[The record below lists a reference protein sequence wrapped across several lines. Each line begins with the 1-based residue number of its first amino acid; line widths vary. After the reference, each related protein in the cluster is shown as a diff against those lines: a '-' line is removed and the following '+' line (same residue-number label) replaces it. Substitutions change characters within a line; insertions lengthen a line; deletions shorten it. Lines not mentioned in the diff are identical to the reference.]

1 MGVVN
6 RRLRLAKASNA
17 TDAFFV
23 QAFGPWIEIVAVALL
38 AASAWQMGL
47 LNALT
52 MVAFMILGIPI
63 GVFVDRFE
71 AVRVLKLA
79 LVAKVALAAVLV
91 AVAVIGHLTIPF
103 LLAFAT
109 VMGIVT
115 VATETAQ
122 VSTVPALTGH
132 DGQIS
137 RTVANIATWD
147 RIASLVAPVAVAYG
161 VTVLGANWTLLAA
174 VGFAVLAMILALL
187 ITKPA
192 ATQAAP
198 GGVDDADDAGTDTDA
213 GAETGVEA
221 DVSDQAPAKQSF
233 WEQVKDGWSV
243 LVADRQLAGMTWLS
257 AFTNA
262 GLSMGAAVESI
273 LVIQTLDLG
282 VEFYG
287 ILGSLAA
294 VSGIAASFVS
304 GRISDAV
311 PVRKLYVWGGMG
323 QCVAAALPL
332 FAFAAPQAAV
342 VLLIIHTMA
351 WGGILTIT
359 NVASQIYA
367 ATTVE
372 QRLLGRISAFRRTL
386 TMGLVPLGSILGG
399 VLGTVAGLWLPLL
412 LWPVFTLFGVLI
424 YMTLDRRRGPDT
436 A

>member
-47 LNALT
+47 LNALS

-91 AVAVIGHLTIPF
+91 AVAASGHLTIPF

-122 VSTVPALTGH
+122 VSTVPALTDH
-132 DGQIS
+132 ERQIS

-161 VTVLGANWTLLAA
+161 VTMLGANWTLLAA
-174 VGFAVLAMILALL
+174 VVFAVLAMILALC
-187 ITKPA
+187 IARPC
-192 ATQAAP
+192 ATQAGPDAAES
-198 GGVDDADDAGTDTDA
+198 GDADADAGEPA
-213 GAETGVEA
+213 AA
-221 DVSDQAPAKQSF
+221 AQAPAKQSF
-233 WEQVKDGWSV
+233 WEQVKDGWAV

-294 VSGIAASFVS
+294 VSGVAASFVS
-304 GRISDAV
+304 GRIADAV

-323 QCVAAALPL
+323 QCVAASLPL

-342 VLLIIHTMA
+342 VLLIVHTMA
-351 WGGILTIT
+351 WGLILTIT

-386 TMGLVPLGSILGG
+386 TRGLVPIGSIVGG

-424 YMTLDRRRGPDT
+424 YMALDRRRGPDT

>member
-1 MGVVN
+1 M
-6 RRLRLAKASNA
+6 AKASNA

-47 LNALT
+47 LNALS

-91 AVAVIGHLTIPF
+91 AVAASGHLTIPF

-122 VSTVPALTGH
+122 VSTVPALTDH
-132 DGQIS
+132 ERQIS

-161 VTVLGANWTLLAA
+161 VTMLGANWTLLAA
-174 VGFAVLAMILALL
+174 VVFAVLAMILALS
-187 ITKPA
+187 IARPR
-192 ATQAAP
+192 ATQAGVESGD
-198 GGVDDADDAGTDTDA
+198 GGAEADADAGEPA
-213 GAETGVEA
+213 AA
-221 DVSDQAPAKQSF
+221 AQAPAKQSF
-233 WEQVKDGWSV
+233 WEQVKDGWAV

-294 VSGIAASFVS
+294 VSGVAASFVS
-304 GRISDAV
+304 GRIADAV

-323 QCVAAALPL
+323 QCVAASLPL
-332 FAFAAPQAAV
+332 FAFAAPQVAV
-342 VLLIIHTMA
+342 VLLIMHTMA
-351 WGGILTIT
+351 WGLILTIT

-386 TMGLVPLGSILGG
+386 TRGLVPVGSVVGG
-399 VLGTVAGLWLPLL
+399 VLGTVVDLWLPLL

-424 YMTLDRRRGPDT
+424 YMALDRRRGPDT

>member
-23 QAFGPWIEIVAVALL
+23 QAFGPWVEIVAVALL

-47 LNALT
+47 LNALS

-91 AVAVIGHLTIPF
+91 AVAASGHLSIPF
-103 LLAFAT
+103 LLVFAT

-122 VSTVPALTGH
+122 VSTVPALVDH

-161 VTVLGANWTLLAA
+161 VTRLGANWTLLAA

-192 ATQAAP
+192 TAQTVP
-198 GGVDDADDAGTDTDA
+198 DAGESGEADADA
-213 GAETGVEA
+213 GAEA
-221 DVSDQAPAKQSF
+221 DTDAAAQAPAKQSF

-287 ILGSLAA
+287 ILASLAA

-304 GRISDAV
+304 GRIADAV

-323 QCVAAALPL
+323 QCVAASLPL

-386 TMGLVPLGSILGG
+386 TRGLVPIGSIVGG

>member
-47 LNALT
+47 LNALS

-91 AVAVIGHLTIPF
+91 AVAASGHLTIPF

-122 VSTVPALTGH
+122 VSTVPALTDH
-132 DGQIS
+132 ERQIS

-161 VTVLGANWTLLAA
+161 VTMLGANWTLLAA
-174 VGFAVLAMILALL
+174 VVFAVLAMILALC
-187 ITKPA
+187 IARPC
-192 ATQAAP
+192 ATQAGPDAAES
-198 GGVDDADDAGTDTDA
+198 GDADADAGEPA
-213 GAETGVEA
+213 AA
-221 DVSDQAPAKQSF
+221 AQAPAKQSF
-233 WEQVKDGWSV
+233 WEQVKDGWAV

-294 VSGIAASFVS
+294 VSGVAASFVS
-304 GRISDAV
+304 GRIADAV

-323 QCVAAALPL
+323 QCVAASLPL

-342 VLLIIHTMA
+342 VLLIVHTMA

-386 TMGLVPLGSILGG
+386 TRGLVPIGSIVGG

>member
-17 TDAFFV
+17 ADAFFG

-52 MVAFMILGIPI
+52 TVAFMVLGIPI

-91 AVAVIGHLTIPF
+91 AVAVSGHLTIPF

-122 VSTVPALTGH
+122 VSTVPALTDH

-161 VTVLGANWTLLAA
+161 VTMLGANWTLLAA
-174 VGFAVLAMILALL
+174 VGFAVLAMILALF
-187 ITKPA
+187 IARPGVM
-192 ATQAAP
+192 QAVRDGAES
-198 GGVDDADDAGTDTDA
+198 GEVDADADADA
-213 GAETGVEA
+213 GAEQTAG
-221 DVSDQAPAKQSF
+221 QAPVKQSF

-294 VSGIAASFVS
+294 VSGVAASFVS
-304 GRISDAV
+304 GRIADAV

-323 QCVAAALPL
+323 QGVAASLPL
-332 FAFAAPQAAV
+332 FALLAPQAAV

-351 WGGILTIT
+351 WGIILTIT

-386 TMGLVPLGSILGG
+386 TMGLVPIGSIVGG

>member
-47 LNALT
+47 LNALS

-91 AVAVIGHLTIPF
+91 AVAASGHLTIPF
-103 LLAFAT
+103 LLVFAT

-122 VSTVPALTGH
+122 VSTVPALVDH
-132 DGQIS
+132 EGQIS

-161 VTVLGANWTLLAA
+161 ITRLGANWTLLAA

-192 ATQAAP
+192 MAQTAPEAAES
-198 GGVDDADDAGTDTDA
+198 GDADADAGVDTDA
-213 GAETGVEA
+213 AEPTAG
-221 DVSDQAPAKQSF
+221 QAPAKQSF

-287 ILGSLAA
+287 ILASLAA

-304 GRISDAV
+304 GRIADAV

-323 QCVAAALPL
+323 QCVAASLPL

-386 TMGLVPLGSILGG
+386 TRGLVPIGSIVGG

>member
-1 MGVVN
+1 M
-6 RRLRLAKASNA
+6 
-17 TDAFFV
+17 
-23 QAFGPWIEIVAVALL
+23 
-38 AASAWQMGL
+38 
-47 LNALT
+47 
-52 MVAFMILGIPI
+52 
-63 GVFVDRFE
+63 
-71 AVRVLKLA
+71 
-79 LVAKVALAAVLV
+79 
-91 AVAVIGHLTIPF
+91 
-103 LLAFAT
+103 
-109 VMGIVT
+109 
-115 VATETAQ
+115 
-122 VSTVPALTGH
+122 STVPALVDH

-161 VTVLGANWTLLAA
+161 VTRLGANWTLLAA

-198 GGVDDADDAGTDTDA
+198 EESDASDADVEAGVD
-213 GAETGVEA
+213 AEPA
-221 DVSDQAPAKQSF
+221 AAQAPAKQSF
-233 WEQVKDGWSV
+233 WEQVKDGWAV

-282 VEFYG
+282 VECYG
-287 ILGSLAA
+287 ILGFLAA
-294 VSGIAASFVS
+294 VSGVAASFVS
-304 GRISDAV
+304 GRIADAV

-323 QCVAAALPL
+323 QCVAASLPL

-351 WGGILTIT
+351 WGLILTIT

-386 TMGLVPLGSILGG
+386 TRGLVPIGSIVGG

-424 YMTLDRRRGPDT
+424 YMALDRRRGPDT

>member
-47 LNALT
+47 LNALS

-71 AVRVLKLA
+71 AVRALKLA

-91 AVAVIGHLTIPF
+91 AVAASGHLTIPF

-122 VSTVPALTGH
+122 VSTVPALTDH
-132 DGQIS
+132 ERQIS

-161 VTVLGANWTLLAA
+161 VTMLGANWTLLAA
-174 VGFAVLAMILALL
+174 VVFAVLAMILALC
-187 ITKPA
+187 IARPC
-192 ATQAAP
+192 ATQAGP
-198 GGVDDADDAGTDTDA
+198 DAAESGDAEADAGEPA
-213 GAETGVEA
+213 AA
-221 DVSDQAPAKQSF
+221 AQAPAKQSF
-233 WEQVKDGWSV
+233 WEQVKDGWAV

-294 VSGIAASFVS
+294 VSGVAASFVS
-304 GRISDAV
+304 GRIADAV

-323 QCVAAALPL
+323 QCVAASLPL

-342 VLLIIHTMA
+342 VLLIVHTMA
-351 WGGILTIT
+351 WGLILTIT

-386 TMGLVPLGSILGG
+386 TRGLVPIGSIVGG

-424 YMTLDRRRGPDT
+424 YMALDRRRGPDT

>member
-47 LNALT
+47 LNALS

-91 AVAVIGHLTIPF
+91 AVAASGHLTIPF

-122 VSTVPALTGH
+122 VSTVPALTDH
-132 DGQIS
+132 EGQIS

-174 VGFAVLAMILALL
+174 VVFAVLAMILALC
-187 ITKPA
+187 IARPC
-192 ATQAAP
+192 ATQAGPDAAES
-198 GGVDDADDAGTDTDA
+198 GDADADAEAEPTA
-213 GAETGVEA
+213 GQV
-221 DVSDQAPAKQSF
+221 PAKQSF
-233 WEQVKDGWSV
+233 REQVKDGWSV

-287 ILGSLAA
+287 ILGSLMA

-304 GRISDAV
+304 GRISDAL

-323 QCVAAALPL
+323 QCVAASLPL
-332 FAFAAPQAAV
+332 FAFAVPQAAV
-342 VLLIIHTMA
+342 VLLILHAMT
-351 WGGILTIT
+351 WGIILTIT
-359 NVASQIYA
+359 NVASKIYA

-386 TMGLVPLGSILGG
+386 TIGLVPIGSIVGG

>member
-1 MGVVN
+1 M
-6 RRLRLAKASNA
+6 AKASNA

-47 LNALT
+47 LNALS

-91 AVAVIGHLTIPF
+91 AVAASGHLTIPF

-122 VSTVPALTGH
+122 VSTVPALTDH
-132 DGQIS
+132 ERQIS

-161 VTVLGANWTLLAA
+161 VTMLGANWTLLAA
-174 VGFAVLAMILALL
+174 VVFAVLAMILALC
-187 ITKPA
+187 IARPC
-192 ATQAAP
+192 ATQAGPDAAES
-198 GGVDDADDAGTDTDA
+198 GDADADAGEPA
-213 GAETGVEA
+213 AA
-221 DVSDQAPAKQSF
+221 AQAPAKQSF
-233 WEQVKDGWSV
+233 WEQVKDGWAV

-294 VSGIAASFVS
+294 VSGVAASFVS
-304 GRISDAV
+304 GRIADAV

-323 QCVAAALPL
+323 QCVAASLPL

-342 VLLIIHTMA
+342 VLLIVHTMA

-386 TMGLVPLGSILGG
+386 TRGLVPIGSIVGG

>member
-47 LNALT
+47 LNALS

-71 AVRVLKLA
+71 AVRALKLA

-91 AVAVIGHLTIPF
+91 SVAASGHLTIPF

-122 VSTVPALTGH
+122 VSTVPALTDH
-132 DGQIS
+132 ERQIS

-161 VTVLGANWTLLAA
+161 VTMLGANWTLLAA
-174 VGFAVLAMILALL
+174 VVFAVLAMILALC
-187 ITKPA
+187 IARPC
-192 ATQAAP
+192 ATQAGP
-198 GGVDDADDAGTDTDA
+198 DAAESGDAEADAGEPA
-213 GAETGVEA
+213 AA
-221 DVSDQAPAKQSF
+221 AQAPAKQSF
-233 WEQVKDGWSV
+233 WEQVKDGWAV

-294 VSGIAASFVS
+294 VSGVAASFVS
-304 GRISDAV
+304 GRIADAV

-323 QCVAAALPL
+323 QCVAASLPL

-342 VLLIIHTMA
+342 VLLIVHTMA
-351 WGGILTIT
+351 WGLILTIT

-386 TMGLVPLGSILGG
+386 TRGLVPIGSIVGG

-424 YMTLDRRRGPDT
+424 YMALDRRRGPDT

>member
-47 LNALT
+47 LNALS

-91 AVAVIGHLTIPF
+91 AVAASGHLTIPF

-122 VSTVPALTGH
+122 VSTVPALTDH
-132 DGQIS
+132 ERQIS

-161 VTVLGANWTLLAA
+161 VTMLGANWTLLAA
-174 VGFAVLAMILALL
+174 VVFAVLAMILALC
-187 ITKPA
+187 IARPR
-192 ATQAAP
+192 ATQAGPDAAES
-198 GGVDDADDAGTDTDA
+198 GDADADAGEPA
-213 GAETGVEA
+213 AA
-221 DVSDQAPAKQSF
+221 AQAPAKQSF
-233 WEQVKDGWSV
+233 WEQVKDGWAV

-294 VSGIAASFVS
+294 VSGVAASFVS
-304 GRISDAV
+304 GRIADAI

-323 QCVAAALPL
+323 QCVAASLPL

-351 WGGILTIT
+351 WGLILTIT

-386 TMGLVPLGSILGG
+386 TRGLVPIGSIVGG

>member
-47 LNALT
+47 LNALS

-79 LVAKVALAAVLV
+79 LLAKVALAAVLV
-91 AVAVIGHLTIPF
+91 AVAASGHLTIPF

-122 VSTVPALTGH
+122 VSTVPALTDH
-132 DGQIS
+132 EGQIS

-161 VTVLGANWTLLAA
+161 VTMLGANWTLLAA
-174 VGFAVLAMILALL
+174 VGFAVLAMVLALF
-187 ITKPA
+187 IARPR
-192 ATQAAP
+192 ATQAGVESGD
-198 GGVDDADDAGTDTDA
+198 GGAEADADAEAEAEPTAGQ
-213 GAETGVEA
+213 V
-221 DVSDQAPAKQSF
+221 PAKQSF
-233 WEQVKDGWSV
+233 WEQVKDGWAV

-294 VSGIAASFVS
+294 VSGVAASFVS
-304 GRISDAV
+304 GRIADAV

-323 QCVAAALPL
+323 QCVAASLPL

-342 VLLIIHTMA
+342 VLLIIHAMA
-351 WGGILTIT
+351 WGLILTIT

-386 TMGLVPLGSILGG
+386 TRGLVPIGSIVGG

-424 YMTLDRRRGPDT
+424 YMALDRRRGPDT

>member
-1 MGVVN
+1 MSAVN

-47 LNALT
+47 LNALS

-91 AVAVIGHLTIPF
+91 AVAASGHLTIPF

-122 VSTVPALTGH
+122 VSTVPALTDH
-132 DGQIS
+132 ERQIS

-161 VTVLGANWTLLAA
+161 VTMLGANWTLLAA
-174 VGFAVLAMILALL
+174 VGFAVLAMILALF
-187 ITKPA
+187 IARPGVMQAGA
-192 ATQAAP
+192 AAAES
-198 GGVDDADDAGTDTDA
+198 GEGDTDA
-213 GAETGVEA
+213 DAEAEQTAG
-221 DVSDQAPAKQSF
+221 QATVKQSF

-287 ILGSLAA
+287 ILGSLMA

-304 GRISDAV
+304 GRISDAL

-323 QCVAAALPL
+323 QCVAASLPL
-332 FAFAAPQAAV
+332 FAFAVPQAAV
-342 VLLIIHTMA
+342 VLLILHAMT
-351 WGGILTIT
+351 WGIILTIT
-359 NVASQIYA
+359 NVASKIYA

-386 TMGLVPLGSILGG
+386 TMGLVPIGSIVGG

>member
-91 AVAVIGHLTIPF
+91 AVAASGHLSIPF
-103 LLAFAT
+103 LLVFAT

-122 VSTVPALTGH
+122 VSTVPALVDH

-161 VTVLGANWTLLAA
+161 VTRLGANWTLLAA

-198 GGVDDADDAGTDTDA
+198 EESDASDADVEAGVD
-213 GAETGVEA
+213 AEPA
-221 DVSDQAPAKQSF
+221 AAQAPAKQSF
-233 WEQVKDGWSV
+233 WEQVKDGWAV

-282 VEFYG
+282 VECYG
-287 ILGSLAA
+287 ILGFLAA
-294 VSGIAASFVS
+294 VSGVAASFVS
-304 GRISDAV
+304 GRIADAV

-323 QCVAAALPL
+323 QCVAASLPL
-332 FAFAAPQAAV
+332 FAFAVPQAAV
-342 VLLIIHTMA
+342 VLLIIHTMV
-351 WGGILTIT
+351 WGVILTIT

-386 TMGLVPLGSILGG
+386 TMGLVPIGSIVGG

-412 LWPVFTLFGVLI
+412 LWPVFALFGVLI
-424 YMTLDRRRGPDT
+424 YMALDRRRGPDT

>member
-47 LNALT
+47 LNALS

-91 AVAVIGHLTIPF
+91 AVAASGHLTIPF

-122 VSTVPALTGH
+122 VSTVPALTDH
-132 DGQIS
+132 ERQIS

-161 VTVLGANWTLLAA
+161 VTMLGANWTLLAA
-174 VGFAVLAMILALL
+174 VVFAVLAMILALC
-187 ITKPA
+187 IARPC
-192 ATQAAP
+192 ATQAGPDAAES
-198 GGVDDADDAGTDTDA
+198 GDADADAGEPA
-213 GAETGVEA
+213 AA
-221 DVSDQAPAKQSF
+221 AQAPAKQSF
-233 WEQVKDGWSV
+233 WEQVKDGWAV

-294 VSGIAASFVS
+294 VSGVAASFVS
-304 GRISDAV
+304 GRIADAV

-323 QCVAAALPL
+323 QCVAASLPL

-342 VLLIIHTMA
+342 VLLIVHTMA
-351 WGGILTIT
+351 WGLILTIT

-386 TMGLVPLGSILGG
+386 TMGLVPLGSIVGG

-424 YMTLDRRRGPDT
+424 YMALDRRRGPDT

>member
-1 MGVVN
+1 MSVVN

-17 TDAFFV
+17 TDAFFA

-38 AASAWQMGL
+38 AASTWQMGL

-52 MVAFMILGIPI
+52 TVAFMVLGIPI

-79 LVAKVALAAVLV
+79 LVAKVVLAAVLV
-91 AVAVIGHLTIPF
+91 AVAASGHLTIPF

-161 VTVLGANWTLLAA
+161 VTMLGANRTLLAA

-187 ITKPA
+187 IARPR
-192 ATQAAP
+192 ATQAVRDAEES
-198 GGVDDADDAGTDTDA
+198 GEADADAEAEQTAG
-213 GAETGVEA
+213 
-221 DVSDQAPAKQSF
+221 QAPAKQSF

-273 LVIQTLDLG
+273 LVIRTLDLG

-287 ILGSLAA
+287 ILGSLMA
-294 VSGIAASFVS
+294 VSGIVASFVS

-323 QCVAAALPL
+323 QCVAASLPL
-332 FAFAAPQAAV
+332 FAFAVPQAAV
-342 VLLIIHTMA
+342 VVLIIHAMA
-351 WGGILTIT
+351 WGIILTIT

-372 QRLLGRISAFRRTL
+372 QRLLGRISAFRRTF
-386 TMGLVPLGSILGG
+386 TMGLVPIGSIVGG

-412 LWPVFTLFGVLI
+412 LWPVFALFGVLI

>member
-91 AVAVIGHLTIPF
+91 AVAASGHLSIPF
-103 LLAFAT
+103 LLVFAT

-122 VSTVPALTGH
+122 VSTVPALVDH

-161 VTVLGANWTLLAA
+161 VTRLGANWTLLAA
-174 VGFAVLAMILALL
+174 VGFAVLAMILALF
-187 ITKPA
+187 IARPRVRQAGADA
-192 ATQAAP
+192 AES
-198 GGVDDADDAGTDTDA
+198 GDDAGVDTDTAEQAA
-213 GAETGVEA
+213 GQV
-221 DVSDQAPAKQSF
+221 PAKQSF

-304 GRISDAV
+304 GRIADAV

-323 QCVAAALPL
+323 QCVAASLPL

-372 QRLLGRISAFRRTL
+372 QRLLGRISAFRRTF
-386 TMGLVPLGSILGG
+386 TRGLVPIGSIVGG

-424 YMTLDRRRGPDT
+424 YMALDRRRGPDT

>member
-1 MGVVN
+1 M
-6 RRLRLAKASNA
+6 AKASNA

-47 LNALT
+47 LNALS

-91 AVAVIGHLTIPF
+91 AVAASGHLTIPF

-122 VSTVPALTGH
+122 VSTVPALTDH
-132 DGQIS
+132 ERQIS

-161 VTVLGANWTLLAA
+161 VTMLGANWTLLAA
-174 VGFAVLAMILALL
+174 VGFAVLAMILALC
-187 ITKPA
+187 IARPR
-192 ATQAAP
+192 ATQAGPDAAES
-198 GGVDDADDAGTDTDA
+198 GDADADAGEPA
-213 GAETGVEA
+213 AA
-221 DVSDQAPAKQSF
+221 AQAPAKQSF
-233 WEQVKDGWSV
+233 WEQVKDGWAV

-287 ILGSLAA
+287 ILGSLMA
-294 VSGIAASFVS
+294 VSGIVASFVS
-304 GRISDAV
+304 GRVADAV

-332 FAFAAPQAAV
+332 FAFAVPQAAV
-342 VLLIIHTMA
+342 VLLILHAMT
-351 WGGILTIT
+351 WGIILTIT

-386 TMGLVPLGSILGG
+386 TMGLVPLGSIVGG

-424 YMTLDRRRGPDT
+424 YMALDRRRGPDT

>member
-91 AVAVIGHLTIPF
+91 AVAASGHLSIPF
-103 LLAFAT
+103 LLVFAT

-122 VSTVPALTGH
+122 VSTVPALVDH

-161 VTVLGANWTLLAA
+161 VTRLGANWTLLAA
-174 VGFAVLAMILALL
+174 VGFAVLAMILALF
-187 ITKPA
+187 IARPGVM
-192 ATQAAP
+192 QAVRD
-198 GGVDDADDAGTDTDA
+198 GVESGEVDADADAEAEQTA
-213 GAETGVEA
+213 G
-221 DVSDQAPAKQSF
+221 QAPVKQSF

-287 ILGSLAA
+287 ILGSLMA
-294 VSGIAASFVS
+294 VSGIVASFVS

-332 FAFAAPQAAV
+332 FALLAPQAAV
-342 VLLIIHTMA
+342 VLLIIHTMV
-351 WGGILTIT
+351 WGVILTIT

>member
-47 LNALT
+47 LNALS

-91 AVAVIGHLTIPF
+91 AVAASGHLTIPF

-122 VSTVPALTGH
+122 VSTVPALTDH
-132 DGQIS
+132 ERQIS

-161 VTVLGANWTLLAA
+161 VTMLGANWTLLAA
-174 VGFAVLAMILALL
+174 VGFAVLAMILALC
-187 ITKPA
+187 IARPR
-192 ATQAAP
+192 ATQAGPDAAES
-198 GGVDDADDAGTDTDA
+198 GDADADAGEPA
-213 GAETGVEA
+213 AA
-221 DVSDQAPAKQSF
+221 AQAPAKQSF
-233 WEQVKDGWSV
+233 WEQVKDGWAV

-287 ILGSLAA
+287 ILGSLMA
-294 VSGIAASFVS
+294 VSGIVASFVS
-304 GRISDAV
+304 GRVADAV

-332 FAFAAPQAAV
+332 FAFAVPQAAV
-342 VLLIIHTMA
+342 VLLILHAMT
-351 WGGILTIT
+351 WGIILTIT

-386 TMGLVPLGSILGG
+386 TMGLVPLGSIVGG

-424 YMTLDRRRGPDT
+424 YMALDRRRGPDT

>member
-1 MGVVN
+1 
-6 RRLRLAKASNA
+6 
-17 TDAFFV
+17 
-23 QAFGPWIEIVAVALL
+23 
-38 AASAWQMGL
+38 
-47 LNALT
+47 
-52 MVAFMILGIPI
+52 
-63 GVFVDRFE
+63 
-71 AVRVLKLA
+71 
-79 LVAKVALAAVLV
+79 
-91 AVAVIGHLTIPF
+91 
-103 LLAFAT
+103 
-109 VMGIVT
+109 MGIVT

-122 VSTVPALTGH
+122 VSTVPALTDH

-161 VTVLGANWTLLAA
+161 VTMLGANWTLLAA
-174 VGFAVLAMILALL
+174 VGFAVFAMILALF
-187 ITKPA
+187 IARPGVMQVGA
-192 ATQAAP
+192 AAAES
-198 GGVDDADDAGTDTDA
+198 GEGDADADAEAEQTA
-213 GAETGVEA
+213 G
-221 DVSDQAPAKQSF
+221 QAPVKQSF

-287 ILGSLAA
+287 ILGSLMA
-294 VSGIAASFVS
+294 VSGIVASFVS

-332 FAFAAPQAAV
+332 FALLAPQAAV

-351 WGGILTIT
+351 WGIILTIT

-386 TMGLVPLGSILGG
+386 TMGLVPIGSIVGG

-412 LWPVFTLFGVLI
+412 LWPVFALFGVLI
-424 YMTLDRRRGPDT
+424 YMALDRRRGPDS

>member
-1 MGVVN
+1 M
-6 RRLRLAKASNA
+6 AKASNA

-23 QAFGPWIEIVAVALL
+23 QAFGQWIEIVAVALL

-47 LNALT
+47 LNALS

-79 LVAKVALAAVLV
+79 LVAKVVLAAVLV
-91 AVAVIGHLTIPF
+91 AVAASGHLTIPF
-103 LLAFAT
+103 LLVFAT

-122 VSTVPALTGH
+122 VSTVPALKDH

-147 RIASLVAPVAVAYG
+147 RVASLVAPVAVAYG
-161 VTVLGANWTLLAA
+161 ITMLGANWTLLAA
-174 VGFAVLAMILALL
+174 VGFAVLAMILALF
-187 ITKPA
+187 IARPGVMQAGA
-192 ATQAAP
+192 AAAES
-198 GGVDDADDAGTDTDA
+198 GEGDADADAEAEQTA
-213 GAETGVEA
+213 GKAA
-221 DVSDQAPAKQSF
+221 AKQSF
-233 WEQVKDGWSV
+233 WEQVKDGWAV

-304 GRISDAV
+304 GRIADAV

-332 FAFAAPQAAV
+332 FAFLAPQAAV

-351 WGGILTIT
+351 WGIILTIT

-386 TMGLVPLGSILGG
+386 TMGWGPLGSIVGG

>member
-52 MVAFMILGIPI
+52 TVAFMILGIPI

-91 AVAVIGHLTIPF
+91 AVAVSGHLSIPF
-103 LLAFAT
+103 LLVFAT

-122 VSTVPALTGH
+122 VSTVPALTDH
-132 DGQIS
+132 EGQLS

-161 VTVLGANWTLLAA
+161 VTMLGANWTLLAA

-198 GGVDDADDAGTDTDA
+198 EELDTSDADVEAGVD
-213 GAETGVEA
+213 AEPA
-221 DVSDQAPAKQSF
+221 AAQAPAKQTF

-257 AFTNA
+257 TFTNA

-332 FAFAAPQAAV
+332 FALLAPQAAV
-342 VLLIIHTMA
+342 VLLIVHTMV
-351 WGGILTIT
+351 WGVILTIT

-386 TMGLVPLGSILGG
+386 TMGLVPLGSVIGG

-412 LWPVFTLFGVLI
+412 LWPVFALFGVLI

>member
-47 LNALT
+47 LNALS

-91 AVAVIGHLTIPF
+91 AVAASGHLTIPF
-103 LLAFAT
+103 LLVFAT

-122 VSTVPALTGH
+122 VSTVPALTDH
-132 DGQIS
+132 EGQIS

-161 VTVLGANWTLLAA
+161 VTRLGANWTLLAA
-174 VGFAVLAMILALL
+174 VGFAVLAMILALF
-187 ITKPA
+187 IA
-192 ATQAAP
+192 RP
-198 GGVDDADDAGTDTDA
+198 GVMQVGAESGEVDADAD
-213 GAETGVEA
+213 AETEQTAG
-221 DVSDQAPAKQSF
+221 QAPVKQSF

-287 ILGSLAA
+287 ILGSLMA
-294 VSGIAASFVS
+294 VSGIVASFVS
-304 GRISDAV
+304 GRIADAV

-332 FAFAAPQAAV
+332 FAFAVPQAAV
-342 VLLIIHTMA
+342 VLLILHAMT
-351 WGGILTIT
+351 WGIILTIT

-386 TMGLVPLGSILGG
+386 TMGLVPLGSIVGG

>member
-47 LNALT
+47 LNALS

-91 AVAVIGHLTIPF
+91 AVAASGHLTIPF

-122 VSTVPALTGH
+122 VSTVPALTDH
-132 DGQIS
+132 EGQIS

-147 RIASLVAPVAVAYG
+147 RIASLVVPVAVAYG

-174 VGFAVLAMILALL
+174 VGFAVLAMILALC
-187 ITKPA
+187 IARPR
-192 ATQAAP
+192 ATQAGPDAAES
-198 GGVDDADDAGTDTDA
+198 GDADADAGEPA
-213 GAETGVEA
+213 AA
-221 DVSDQAPAKQSF
+221 AQAPAKQSF
-233 WEQVKDGWSV
+233 WEQVKDGWAV

-294 VSGIAASFVS
+294 VSGVAASFVS
-304 GRISDAV
+304 GRIADAV

-323 QCVAAALPL
+323 QCVAASLPL

-351 WGGILTIT
+351 WGLILTIT

-386 TMGLVPLGSILGG
+386 TRGLVPIGSIVGG

>member
-1 MGVVN
+1 MGAVN
-6 RRLRLAKASNA
+6 RWLRLAKASNA

-91 AVAVIGHLTIPF
+91 AVAASGHLTIPF
-103 LLAFAT
+103 LLVFAT

-122 VSTVPALTGH
+122 VSTVPALVDH

-161 VTVLGANWTLLAA
+161 VTRLGANWTLLAA

-192 ATQAAP
+192 TAQTVPDVGESGEA
-198 GGVDDADDAGTDTDA
+198 DADAEAEPTAGQ
-213 GAETGVEA
+213 V
-221 DVSDQAPAKQSF
+221 PAKQSF

-294 VSGIAASFVS
+294 VSGVAASFVS
-304 GRISDAV
+304 GRIADAV

-323 QCVAAALPL
+323 QCVAASLPL

-342 VLLIIHTMA
+342 VLLIIHAMA
-351 WGGILTIT
+351 WGLILTIT

-386 TMGLVPLGSILGG
+386 TRGLVPIGSIVGG

>member
-1 MGVVN
+1 M
-6 RRLRLAKASNA
+6 AKASNA

-47 LNALT
+47 LNALS

-91 AVAVIGHLTIPF
+91 AVAASGHLTIPF

-122 VSTVPALTGH
+122 VSTVPALTDH
-132 DGQIS
+132 ERQIS

-161 VTVLGANWTLLAA
+161 VTMLGANWTLLAA
-174 VGFAVLAMILALL
+174 VGFAVLAMILALF
-187 ITKPA
+187 IARPGVMQAGA
-192 ATQAAP
+192 AAAES
-198 GGVDDADDAGTDTDA
+198 GEVDADADADA
-213 GAETGVEA
+213 GADTEA
-221 DVSDQAPAKQSF
+221 AGQAPVKQSF

-287 ILGSLAA
+287 ILGSLMA
-294 VSGIAASFVS
+294 VSGIVASFVS
-304 GRISDAV
+304 GRIADAV

-332 FAFAAPQAAV
+332 FAFAVPQAAV
-342 VLLIIHTMA
+342 VLLILHAMA
-351 WGGILTIT
+351 WGLILTIT

-386 TMGLVPLGSILGG
+386 TMGLVPIGSIVGG

-424 YMTLDRRRGPDT
+424 YMALDRRRGPDT

>member
-1 MGVVN
+1 MSAVN

-47 LNALT
+47 LNALS

-91 AVAVIGHLTIPF
+91 AVAASGHLTIPF

-122 VSTVPALTGH
+122 VSTVPALTDH
-132 DGQIS
+132 EGQIS

-161 VTVLGANWTLLAA
+161 VTMLGANWTLLAA
-174 VGFAVLAMILALL
+174 VGFAVLAMILALF
-187 ITKPA
+187 IARPGVMQAGA
-192 ATQAAP
+192 AAAES
-198 GGVDDADDAGTDTDA
+198 GEGDTDA
-213 GAETGVEA
+213 DAEAEQTAGKA
-221 DVSDQAPAKQSF
+221 AGQAPVKQSF

-287 ILGSLAA
+287 ILGSLMA
-294 VSGIAASFVS
+294 VSGIVASFVS
-304 GRISDAV
+304 GRIADAV

-323 QCVAAALPL
+323 QCVAASLPL

-386 TMGLVPLGSILGG
+386 TRGLVPIGSIVGG

>member
-1 MGVVN
+1 M
-6 RRLRLAKASNA
+6 AKASNA

-52 MVAFMILGIPI
+52 TVAFMILGIPI

-91 AVAVIGHLTIPF
+91 AVAASGHLTIPF

-122 VSTVPALTGH
+122 VSTVPALTDH

-147 RIASLVAPVAVAYG
+147 RAASLVAPVAVAYG
-161 VTVLGANWTLLAA
+161 VTMLGANWTLLAA
-174 VGFAVLAMILALL
+174 VGFAVLAMILALF
-187 ITKPA
+187 IARPGVM
-192 ATQAAP
+192 QAVRD
-198 GGVDDADDAGTDTDA
+198 GVESGEVDADADAEAEQTA
-213 GAETGVEA
+213 G
-221 DVSDQAPAKQSF
+221 QAPVKQSF

-287 ILGSLAA
+287 ILGSLMA
-294 VSGIAASFVS
+294 VSGIVASFVS
-304 GRISDAV
+304 GRIADAV

-332 FAFAAPQAAV
+332 FAFAVPQAAV
-342 VLLIIHTMA
+342 VLLILHAMT
-351 WGGILTIT
+351 WGIILTIT

-386 TMGLVPLGSILGG
+386 TMGLVPLGSIVGG

-412 LWPVFTLFGVLI
+412 LWPVFALFGVLI

>member
-47 LNALT
+47 LNALS

-91 AVAVIGHLTIPF
+91 AVAASGHLTIPF
-103 LLAFAT
+103 LLVFAT

-122 VSTVPALTGH
+122 VSTVPALTDH
-132 DGQIS
+132 EGQIS

-161 VTVLGANWTLLAA
+161 VTMLGANWTLLAA
-174 VGFAVLAMILALL
+174 AGFAVLAMILVLFIAR
-187 ITKPA
+187 PGVMQAGA
-192 ATQAAP
+192 AAAES
-198 GGVDDADDAGTDTDA
+198 GEGDTDA
-213 GAETGVEA
+213 DAEAEQTAG
-221 DVSDQAPAKQSF
+221 QAPAKQSF
-233 WEQVKDGWSV
+233 REQVKDGWSV

-287 ILGSLAA
+287 ILGSLMA
-294 VSGIAASFVS
+294 VSGIVASFVS
-304 GRISDAV
+304 GRVADAV

-332 FAFAAPQAAV
+332 FAFAVPQAAV
-342 VLLIIHTMA
+342 VLLILHAMT
-351 WGGILTIT
+351 WGIILTIT

-386 TMGLVPLGSILGG
+386 TMGLVPLGSIVGG

-424 YMTLDRRRGPDT
+424 YMALDRRRGPDT

>member
-1 MGVVN
+1 MSVVN

-17 TDAFFV
+17 ADAFFG

-47 LNALT
+47 LNALS
-52 MVAFMILGIPI
+52 MVAFMVLGIPI

-71 AVRVLKLA
+71 AVRVLKRA

-91 AVAVIGHLTIPF
+91 AVAASGHLTIPF
-103 LLAFAT
+103 LLVFAT

-122 VSTVPALTGH
+122 VSTVPALTDH
-132 DGQIS
+132 EGQIS

-161 VTVLGANWTLLAA
+161 VTMLGANWTLLAA
-174 VGFAVLAMILALL
+174 VGFAVFAMILALF
-187 ITKPA
+187 IARPGVMQVGA
-192 ATQAAP
+192 AAAES
-198 GGVDDADDAGTDTDA
+198 GEGDTDA
-213 GAETGVEA
+213 DAEAEQTAGKA
-221 DVSDQAPAKQSF
+221 AGQAPAKQSF

-323 QCVAAALPL
+323 QCVAASLPL
-332 FAFAAPQAAV
+332 FALAVPQAAV

-351 WGGILTIT
+351 WGVILTIT

-386 TMGLVPLGSILGG
+386 TMGLVPIGSIVGG

-424 YMTLDRRRGPDT
+424 YMALDRRRGPDT

>member
-47 LNALT
+47 LNALS

-91 AVAVIGHLTIPF
+91 AVAASGHLTIPF
-103 LLAFAT
+103 LLVFGT

-122 VSTVPALTGH
+122 VSTVPALTDH
-132 DGQIS
+132 EGQIS

-161 VTVLGANWTLLAA
+161 VTMLGANWTLLAA
-174 VGFAVLAMILALL
+174 VGLAVLAMILALF
-187 ITKPA
+187 IARPG
-192 ATQAAP
+192 ATQAVRDGAES
-198 GGVDDADDAGTDTDA
+198 GEVDADADAEAEQTA
-213 GAETGVEA
+213 G
-221 DVSDQAPAKQSF
+221 QAPVKQSF

-287 ILGSLAA
+287 ILGSLMA
-294 VSGIAASFVS
+294 VSGIVASFVS
-304 GRISDAV
+304 GRIADAV

-342 VLLIIHTMA
+342 VLLILHAMT
-351 WGGILTIT
+351 WGIILTIT

-386 TMGLVPLGSILGG
+386 TRGLVPIGSIVGG

-424 YMTLDRRRGPDT
+424 YMALDRRRGPDT

>member
-1 MGVVN
+1 M
-6 RRLRLAKASNA
+6 AKASNA

-23 QAFGPWIEIVAVALL
+23 QAFGPWVEIVAVALL

-47 LNALT
+47 LNALS

-91 AVAVIGHLTIPF
+91 AVAASGHLSIPF
-103 LLAFAT
+103 LLVFAT

-122 VSTVPALTGH
+122 VSTVPALTDH
-132 DGQIS
+132 EGQIS

-161 VTVLGANWTLLAA
+161 VTMLGANWTLLAA
-174 VGFAVLAMILALL
+174 VGFAVLAMILALF
-187 ITKPA
+187 IARPR
-192 ATQAAP
+192 ATQA
-198 GGVDDADDAGTDTDA
+198 GVESGDAGEPA
-213 GAETGVEA
+213 AA
-221 DVSDQAPAKQSF
+221 AQAPAKQSF
-233 WEQVKDGWSV
+233 WEQVKDGWAV

-294 VSGIAASFVS
+294 VSGVAASFVS
-304 GRISDAV
+304 GRIADAV

-323 QCVAAALPL
+323 QCVAASLPL

-342 VLLIIHTMA
+342 VLLIVHTMA
-351 WGGILTIT
+351 WGLILTIT

-386 TMGLVPLGSILGG
+386 TRGLVPIGSIVGG

-424 YMTLDRRRGPDT
+424 YMALDRRRGPDT

>member
-47 LNALT
+47 LNALS

-91 AVAVIGHLTIPF
+91 AVAASGHLTIPF

-122 VSTVPALTGH
+122 VSTVPALTDH
-132 DGQIS
+132 ERQIS

-161 VTVLGANWTLLAA
+161 VTMLGANWTLLAA
-174 VGFAVLAMILALL
+174 VVFAVLAMILALC
-187 ITKPA
+187 IARPC
-192 ATQAAP
+192 ATQAGPDAAES
-198 GGVDDADDAGTDTDA
+198 GDADADAGEPA
-213 GAETGVEA
+213 AA
-221 DVSDQAPAKQSF
+221 AQAPAKQSF
-233 WEQVKDGWSV
+233 WEQVKDGWAV

-294 VSGIAASFVS
+294 VSGVAASFVS
-304 GRISDAV
+304 GRIADAV

-323 QCVAAALPL
+323 QCVAASLPL

-342 VLLIIHTMA
+342 VLLIVHTMA

-386 TMGLVPLGSILGG
+386 TRGLVPIGSIVGG

-412 LWPVFTLFGVLI
+412 LGPVFTLFGVLI

>member
-1 MGVVN
+1 MSVVN

-17 TDAFFV
+17 TDAFFG

-52 MVAFMILGIPI
+52 TVAFMILGIPI

-91 AVAVIGHLTIPF
+91 AVAASGHLTIPF

-122 VSTVPALTGH
+122 VSTVPALTDH

-161 VTVLGANWTLLAA
+161 VTMLGANWTLLAA
-174 VGFAVLAMILALL
+174 VGFAVLAMILALF
-187 ITKPA
+187 IARPGVMQAGA
-192 ATQAAP
+192 AAAES
-198 GGVDDADDAGTDTDA
+198 GEVDADADADA
-213 GAETGVEA
+213 GADTEA
-221 DVSDQAPAKQSF
+221 AGQAPAKQSF

-323 QCVAAALPL
+323 QGVAASLPL
-332 FAFAAPQAAV
+332 FALLAPQAAV
-342 VLLIIHTMA
+342 VLLILHAMT
-351 WGGILTIT
+351 WGIILTIT

-386 TMGLVPLGSILGG
+386 TMGLVPLGSIVGG

-412 LWPVFTLFGVLI
+412 LWPVFALFGVLI

>member
-1 MGVVN
+1 MSVVN

-17 TDAFFV
+17 TDAFFA

-52 MVAFMILGIPI
+52 TVAFMVLGIPI

-91 AVAVIGHLTIPF
+91 AVAASGHLTIPF

-122 VSTVPALTGH
+122 VSTVPALTDH

-147 RIASLVAPVAVAYG
+147 RAASLVAPVAVAYG
-161 VTVLGANWTLLAA
+161 VTMLGANWTLLAA
-174 VGFAVLAMILALL
+174 VGFAVLAMILALF
-187 ITKPA
+187 IARPGVM
-192 ATQAAP
+192 QAVRD
-198 GGVDDADDAGTDTDA
+198 GVESGEVDADADAEAEQTA
-213 GAETGVEA
+213 G
-221 DVSDQAPAKQSF
+221 QAPVKQSF

-287 ILGSLAA
+287 ILGSLMA
-294 VSGIAASFVS
+294 VSGIVASFVS

-332 FAFAAPQAAV
+332 FALLAPQAAV
-342 VLLIIHTMA
+342 VLLILHAMT
-351 WGGILTIT
+351 WGIILTIT

-386 TMGLVPLGSILGG
+386 TMGLVPIGSIVGG

-412 LWPVFTLFGVLI
+412 LWPVFALFGVLI
-424 YMTLDRRRGPDT
+424 YMALDRRRGPDT